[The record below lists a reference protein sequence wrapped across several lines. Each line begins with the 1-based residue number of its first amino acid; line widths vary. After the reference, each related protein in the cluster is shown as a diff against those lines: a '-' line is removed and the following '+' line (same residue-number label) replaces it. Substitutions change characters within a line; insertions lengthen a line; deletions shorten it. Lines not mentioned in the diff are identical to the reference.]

1 MSYRSASFLALDPLC
16 GDGLISDGY
25 CLRLYE
31 SYVEWSKA
39 EEACEGLG
47 SELVNITIS
56 PDMLSSTQQLMTSRG
71 VREIWISAHSTKKW
85 VWTGKYKLLPFP
97 KVKQLA

>member
-39 EEACEGLG
+39 KEACEAVG
-47 SELVNITIS
+47 SELVNFTIS

-85 VWTGKYKLLPFP
+85 VWMGKYISYYLSPR
-97 KVKQLA
+97 